1 MKLLNET
8 INTPKQRFSSSI
20 SEGSVNDHKESPSFD
35 DIIKYHRRGRD
46 LHSKAVFLG
55 FRMIK
60 KRLFNLVIGFVKKY
74 KN

>member
-8 INTPKQRFSSSI
+8 INNPKQRLSSSM

-46 LHSKAVFLG
+46 LHSKAIFWG
-55 FRMIK
+55 FRMINK
-60 KRLFNLVIGFVKKY
+60 GFIQLVIGLVKKY